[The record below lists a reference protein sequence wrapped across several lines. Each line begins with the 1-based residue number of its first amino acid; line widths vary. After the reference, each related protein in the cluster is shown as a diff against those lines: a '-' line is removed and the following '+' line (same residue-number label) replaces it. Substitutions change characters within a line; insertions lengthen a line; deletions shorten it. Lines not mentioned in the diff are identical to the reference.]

1 MKLLVGNSQIK
12 VRNRS
17 LLLMKLGLS
26 IPQVGINGTRENAL
40 KLSQAAEKEN
50 FDSIWVQERILWP
63 IKPQSKYPATPDGSL
78 REEYQHNL
86 DSMNLLSYIAAN
98 TSKIFLGTGIIVNA
112 YHLPVRF
119 AKEVATVDILSQ
131 GRFICGLGLG
141 WSKDEYQTS
150 NVPFDKRGARQD
162 EFIQAIKKVWT
173 DDVVEFNGEFY
184 SIPASKIDPKPVQKP
199 HPKILLGGFGPKTFA
214 RIVKYADGYLGAL
227 AMPIPTFEQLISGFK
242 QTVVEAGKDPE
253 NFDIS
258 TLAFPQITENSSGS
272 TDRFPMTGTIEEVGN
287 DIQRLKEIGVDRIIL
302 VEFAGEDY
310 DVDKSIENARQLK
323 KFAD

>member
-1 MKLLVGNSQIK
+1 L
-12 VRNRS
+12 
-17 LLLMKLGLS
+17 KLGLS
-26 IPQVGINGTRENAL
+26 IPQVGVNGTRENAL
-40 KLSQAAEKEN
+40 KLAQAAEKEN
-50 FDSIWVQERILWP
+50 FESLWVQERILWP
-63 IKPQSKYPATPDGSL
+63 INPKSKYPASPDGSL

-98 TSKIFLGTGIIVNA
+98 TSKILLGTGIIVNA

-131 GRFICGLGLG
+131 GRFVCGLGIG

-150 NVPFDKRGARQD
+150 NVPFERRGARQD

-184 SIPASKIDPKPVQKP
+184 NISPSKIDPKPVQKP
-199 HPKILLGGFGPKTFA
+199 HPKILLGGFGPKTFE
-214 RIVKYADGYLGAL
+214 RITNYANGYLSAL

-242 QTVVEAGKDPE
+242 QTVEKAGKNPDDF
-253 NFDIS
+253 NIS
-258 TLAFPQITENSSGS
+258 TLTFPQISETSSGNGE
-272 TDRFPMTGTIEEVGN
+272 RFPMTGTIEEVGS
-287 DIQRLKEIGVDRIIL
+287 DIKKLKEVGVDRAIL
-302 VEFAGEDY
+302 VEFAGDGY
-310 DVDKSIENARQLK
+310 DVNKTIQVAKELK

>member
-1 MKLLVGNSQIK
+1 L
-12 VRNRS
+12 
-17 LLLMKLGLS
+17 KLGLS
-26 IPQVGINGTRENAL
+26 IPQVGVNGTRENAL
-40 KLSQAAEKEN
+40 KLAQAAEKEN
-50 FDSIWVQERILWP
+50 FESLWVQERILWP
-63 IKPQSKYPATPDGSL
+63 INPQSKYPATPDGSL

-98 TSKIFLGTGIIVNA
+98 TSKILLGTGIIVNA

-131 GRFICGLGLG
+131 GRFVCGLGLG

-150 NVPFDKRGARQD
+150 NVPFERRGARQD

-184 SIPASKIDPKPVQKP
+184 NISPSKIDPKPVQKP
-199 HPKILLGGFGPKTFA
+199 HPKILLGGFGPKTFE
-214 RIVKYADGYLGAL
+214 RIVNYADGYLSAL

-242 QTVVEAGKDPE
+242 QTVEKAGKNSDDF
-253 NFDIS
+253 NIS
-258 TLAFPQITENSSGS
+258 TLTFPQITETSSGNS
-272 TDRFPMTGTIEEVGN
+272 ERFPMTGTIEEVGS
-287 DIQRLKEIGVDRIIL
+287 DIKKLKEIGVDRAIL
-302 VEFAGEDY
+302 VQFAGDGY
-310 DVDKSIENARQLK
+310 DVDKSIQVAKELK